1 MKRRT
6 FSAATLAGCLGA
18 AAAVVATHARAQ
30 GGQPVEGT
38 HYVRLTPP
46 VPTGSPG
53 KIEVLEFFWYG
64 CPHCNAFEPEL
75 DAWAR
80 RLPAD
85 VAFRRVPTAF
95 SANWVAHQRL
105 YYALEA
111 LGLLDTVHRRVFY
124 AIHHDRQRLDQ
135 PRDIAEFVS
144 KNGIDPVKFGQA
156 YDSFG
161 VIAKTRQASAL
172 VDAYKIDAVPAIGVQ
187 GRYYTSGTLAGSNDR
202 SLRVADFLIERI
214 RKGG

>member
-1 MKRRT
+1 MKRRA
-6 FSAATLAGCLGA
+6 FSAATLAGCLGGTA
-18 AAAVVATHARAQ
+18 LVAPPARAQ

-46 VPTGSPG
+46 APTGAPG

-64 CPHCNAFEPEL
+64 CPHCNAFEPAL

-85 VAFRRVPTAF
+85 VSFRRVPTAF

-111 LGLLDTVHRRVFY
+111 LGLLDTMHRRVFY
-124 AIHHDRQRLDQ
+124 AIHHDRQRLDRPQ
-135 PRDIAEFVS
+135 EIAEFVS
-144 KNGIDPVKFGQA
+144 RNGIDPVKFGQA

-161 VIAKTRQASAL
+161 VISKVRQASTL
-172 VDAYKIDAVPAIGVQ
+172 VDAYKIDAVPALGVQ

-202 SLRVADFLIERI
+202 SLLVADYLIERI

>member
-1 MKRRT
+1 MKRRA
-6 FSAATLAGCLGA
+6 FSAATLAGCLGGA
-18 AAAVVATHARAQ
+18 GLVAPRARAQ
-30 GGQPVEGT
+30 GGQPIEGT

-46 VPTGSPG
+46 APTGAPG

-64 CPHCNAFEPEL
+64 CPHCNAFEPAL
-75 DAWAR
+75 DGWAR

-85 VAFRRVPTAF
+85 VSFRRVPTAF

-111 LGLLDTVHRRVFY
+111 LGLLDTMHRRVFY
-124 AIHHDRQRLDQ
+124 AIHHDRQRLDRPQ
-135 PRDIAEFVS
+135 EIAEFVS
-144 KNGIDPVKFGQA
+144 RNGIDPVKFGQA

-161 VIAKTRQASAL
+161 VISKVRQASTL
-172 VDAYKIDAVPAIGVQ
+172 VDAYKIDAVPALGVQ

-202 SLRVADFLIERI
+202 SLLVADYLIERI